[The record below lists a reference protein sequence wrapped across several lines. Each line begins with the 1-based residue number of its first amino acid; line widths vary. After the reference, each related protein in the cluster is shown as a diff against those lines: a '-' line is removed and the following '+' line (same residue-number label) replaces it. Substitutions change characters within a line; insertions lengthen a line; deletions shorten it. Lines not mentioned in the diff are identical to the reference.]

1 MRHSPWKT
9 AVLVVVALAIL
20 LAVAS
25 HAAPPARAVK
35 IAVLTP
41 GLSFSEVLEG
51 FREGLRQLG
60 YENANLT
67 LLVEDTKGTGADVK
81 AQAQTLVAAKPDVVV
96 TVGTSHTVAA
106 KAATST
112 IPSVPVAVNAR
123 TIGARVQAANRHA
136 GELLECAAASMV
148 GSDLGEIV
156 GRECSAAS
164 TEHLLLACTGGLG
177 AAAVE
182 GANGDLEMPSLS
194 RVLHWEAR
202 ATRDVAGRTTGL
214 TITVHD
220 VTQEREIAQMKSDF
234 VSFATHQ
241 LRTPLSGIK
250 WMLELGMQEPDV
262 PDSATS
268 YMKDA
273 LDSSQRLIQLV
284 NDLLDVSRLES
295 GRMKATPQP
304 VDLLGLTRTVLD
316 DLKLQLEDK
325 DHQLMLEPV
334 ADLPEVF
341 ADPQLLARSCSI
353 SPRTRSSIRRA
364 AAPSMCG

>member
-112 IPSVPVAVNAR
+112 IPIVFTWVGDPVRSGLVPNYASSGNNLTGVSVYSGPLSGKRLEILKEIAPDSRRALCLVAKESIAEISFSLAQR
-123 TIGARVQAANRHA
+123 TADQ
-136 GELLECAAASMV
+136 
-148 GSDLGEIV
+148 LGLTLI
-156 GRECSAAS
+156 R
-164 TEHLLLACTGGLG
+164 
-177 AAAVE
+177 
-182 GANGDLEMPSLS
+182 
-194 RVLHWEAR
+194 
-202 ATRDVAGRTTGL
+202 RDVASRDD
-214 TITVHD
+214 IV
-220 VTQEREIAQMKSDF
+220 R
-234 VSFATHQ
+234 
-241 LRTPLSGIK
+241 
-250 WMLELGMQEPDV
+250 ELGAFPKGAFDAIYHVPSGLVTAHISLLIQRAREDKVALMAHEDELVAAGALISYGANYRRMGQQTARVVDRVLGGVAPAEIPIQV
-262 PDSATS
+262 PD
-268 YMKDA
+268 K
-273 LDSSQRLIQLV
+273 
-284 NDLLDVSRLES
+284 
-295 GRMKATPQP
+295 
-304 VDLLGLTRTVLD
+304 
-316 DLKLQLEDK
+316 
-325 DHQLMLEPV
+325 LMLAINLVTARAIGLKPP
-334 ADLPEVF
+334 LT
-341 ADPQLLARSCSI
+341 LLE
-353 SPRTRSSIRRA
+353 RA
-364 AAPSMCG
+364 ERLVE